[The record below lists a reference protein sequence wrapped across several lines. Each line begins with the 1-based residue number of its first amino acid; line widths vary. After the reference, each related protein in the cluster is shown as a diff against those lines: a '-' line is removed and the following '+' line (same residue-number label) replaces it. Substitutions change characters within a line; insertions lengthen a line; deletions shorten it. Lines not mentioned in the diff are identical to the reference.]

1 MDQAP
6 RMMMELRPFL
16 VWSSTPE
23 FVLAHHASKE
33 LLSGWGRG
41 PAGRPYEWTTFW
53 HAKPLKLNNECNWFD
68 II

>member
-16 VWSSTPE
+16 VWSSMPE

-33 LLSGWGRG
+33 LLSGWGERSC
-41 PAGRPYEWTTFW
+41 RPTLCRMLYHTCLEKT
-53 HAKPLKLNNECNWFD
+53 HEISK
-68 II
+68 